1 MSKIKV
7 ITIDDNKEELD
18 HINRILKKQDNLKII
33 KSFTSDTG
41 LSEFILENNC
51 DIIFTDIELGSKNS
65 IDLFKKIKNN
75 LPQIVFMSTYPKYAH
90 KSFAVNP
97 LHYIVKPVTNS
108 EVLTAIER
116 FLNQNKD
123 NIRESFFVKK
133 LHSSNE
139 KIYLDDILFI
149 ESEKDAIK
157 IKTKENEIVTLSS
170 IKKIL
175 EKLPNKFIRVHRS
188 FIININHIKSFENK
202 NIKIDDYTIPI
213 SRAYKKEVLQFI
225 HQLSK

>member
-1 MSKIKV
+1 MKP
-7 ITIDDNKEELD
+7 IT
-18 HINRILKKQDNLKII
+18 
-33 KSFTSDTG
+33 T
-41 LSEFILENNC
+41 
-51 DIIFTDIELGSKNS
+51 
-65 IDLFKKIKNN
+65 
-75 LPQIVFMSTYPKYAH
+75 
-90 KSFAVNP
+90 
-97 LHYIVKPVTNS
+97 S

-157 IKTKENEIVTLSS
+157 IKTKEDEIVTLSS

-202 NIKIDDYTIPI
+202 NIKINDYTIPI
-213 SRAYKKEVLQFI
+213 SRAYKKEVLKFI
-225 HQLSK
+225 QQLSK